1 MLHVI
6 IITCFLAG
14 ITACNPGGQGSSFN
28 SDFGYNTVGG
38 GSGSGDV
45 PFSIGPTLITLSVN
59 NETAFTASNG
69 TSPYTFSI
77 VAGTGSIDA
86 NSGVYTAPSAPGM
99 ATIRVSD
106 SSPIPKIAEATV
118 RVNSL
123 SGSDSNLLISPTSLT
138 LSTNSTYSFSS
149 SGGATPYTYSLLSGS
164 GSVNSSTGLYTAA
177 SSTGTATV
185 RVTDAQ
191 GSTSDCGVTI
201 LESLALNP
209 SSQAVEVNKTK
220 AYVASGGVGTYSYSI
235 HAGVGTINS
244 ATGIYTAPGSSGSA
258 TIKVT
263 DSQSNVAYS
272 TITVYEPLTISPS
285 NQSMSVNNNFTF
297 TASGGHGSYS
307 YSVPLGSGS
316 VGAISGI
323 FTAPNFSITT
333 SIVRLTDSL
342 GNTADATVTINPA
355 VSISP
360 SSFTIVTNTTKTF
373 TASGGSGSFTWSMHS
388 GDGSIDA
395 SSGQFTAPIT
405 NGSSVIKA
413 TDSLGNIG
421 FSTIT
426 INSTLAIS
434 PSAKTLLINGA
445 HTFSSS
451 GGVAPYTYSVMTPSG
466 GTINSSS
473 GAYTAPSTSGGPYTI
488 RSTDSLGNTSD
499 CILYTI
505 SSSTLAISPSYSA
518 MTVDST
524 QTFSATGGTAPYTFS
539 VVSGEGSIN
548 ASSGL
553 YTPPTYATTA
563 VIAVTDANNYTITTP
578 ITVSNPKGLGGLKV
592 WFDTNALTNYT
603 NGDQVS
609 NWEDQ
614 SGNNVTSSQS
624 TGIRAP
630 YYQSGQ
636 INGKPGLLFDH
647 NLDTR
652 SNVYLTGTGLSSFK
666 NVSGIT
672 AFVVSSSSY
681 TNYWRSILKIS
692 SNNAANPRFHMYR
705 SDTTRFL
712 DLRRLDA
719 DATQTLSSATF
730 TNNQF
735 SIDVG
740 TVDYVNQVASYYVN
754 GAAAGSTTGFLTSG
768 NTDNTDSAL
777 ISIGGDNNLNNYTS
791 NGVIAEVLIYNK
803 ALSVAERKSVE
814 IYLADKY
821 GLYHPNANWITNSN
835 YSAALKNQI
844 INYKLNKGVADDLN
858 TIGIDYFP
866 STHFMASQ
874 IQGKRHN
881 SAFLNWPD
889 VSGMNN
895 HASFYTGYPTLNKGT
910 VNNQPT
916 VRLANGQCLYNYNQ
930 PFHSGSGAMFVVF
943 RIDPSVTATIYK
955 QMDASPLESSR
966 VDIDSTTQTIKLA
979 RGYYSNP
986 PNVRYTVNATPNNF
1000 GLMSI
1005 VNTSTTSSMWY
1016 NGGNNQSGSVTISTN
1031 QTTWG
1036 NNSGFGDCSAMSYG
1050 LGATS
1055 GFSGNIAE
1063 VISYPY
1069 SLNSI
1074 QRQAV
1079 ENYLRTKYNLW

>member
-1 MLHVI
+1 VI
-6 IITCFLAG
+6 G
-14 ITACNPGGQGSSFN
+14 
-28 SDFGYNTVGG
+28 
-38 GSGSGDV
+38 
-45 PFSIGPTLITLSVN
+45 
-59 NETAFTASNG
+59 
-69 TSPYTFSI
+69 
-77 VAGTGSIDA
+77 
-86 NSGVYTAPSAPGM
+86 
-99 ATIRVSD
+99 
-106 SSPIPKIAEATV
+106 
-118 RVNSL
+118 
-123 SGSDSNLLISPTSLT
+123 
-138 LSTNSTYSFSS
+138 
-149 SGGATPYTYSLLSGS
+149 
-164 GSVNSSTGLYTAA
+164 
-177 SSTGTATV
+177 
-185 RVTDAQ
+185 
-191 GSTSDCGVTI
+191 
-201 LESLALNP
+201 
-209 SSQAVEVNKTK
+209 
-220 AYVASGGVGTYSYSI
+220 
-235 HAGVGTINS
+235 
-244 ATGIYTAPGSSGSA
+244 
-258 TIKVT
+258 
-263 DSQSNVAYS
+263 
-272 TITVYEPLTISPS
+272 
-285 NQSMSVNNNFTF
+285 
-297 TASGGHGSYS
+297 
-307 YSVPLGSGS
+307 
-316 VGAISGI
+316 
-323 FTAPNFSITT
+323 
-333 SIVRLTDSL
+333 
-342 GNTADATVTINPA
+342 
-355 VSISP
+355 
-360 SSFTIVTNTTKTF
+360 
-373 TASGGSGSFTWSMHS
+373 
-388 GDGSIDA
+388 
-395 SSGQFTAPIT
+395 
-405 NGSSVIKA
+405 
-413 TDSLGNIG
+413 
-421 FSTIT
+421 
-426 INSTLAIS
+426 
-434 PSAKTLLINGA
+434 
-445 HTFSSS
+445 
-451 GGVAPYTYSVMTPSG
+451 
-466 GTINSSS
+466 
-473 GAYTAPSTSGGPYTI
+473 
-488 RSTDSLGNTSD
+488 
-499 CILYTI
+499 
-505 SSSTLAISPSYSA
+505 
-518 MTVDST
+518 
-524 QTFSATGGTAPYTFS
+524 
-539 VVSGEGSIN
+539 
-548 ASSGL
+548 
-553 YTPPTYATTA
+553 
-563 VIAVTDANNYTITTP
+563 VTDANNYTITTP

-592 WFDTNALTNYT
+592 WFDTNALTSYT

-624 TGIRAP
+624 TGIRSP
-630 YYQSGQ
+630 YYQSSQ

-681 TNYWRSILKIS
+681 TNYLRSILKIS
-692 SNNAANPRFHMYR
+692 SNNAANPRFHIYR
-705 SDTTRFL
+705 NDTTRFL
-712 DLRRLDA
+712 DLKRLDA

-740 TVDYVNQVASYYVN
+740 MVDYVNQVASYYVN
-754 GAAAGSTTGFLTSG
+754 GAAAGSTTGVLTSG

-777 ISIGGDNNLNNYTS
+777 ISIGGDNSLNNYTS

-821 GLYHPNANWITNSN
+821 GLYHPNANWITNSS

-858 TIGIDYFP
+858 TIAIDYFP
-866 STHFMASQ
+866 STHLMASQ

-895 HASFYTGYPTLNKGT
+895 HASYSSGYPTLNKGT

-955 QMDASPLESSR
+955 QMDNAPLESSR

-979 RGYYSNP
+979 RGYYANP
-986 PNVRYTVNATPNNF
+986 PNVRYTINATPNNF
-1000 GLMSI
+1000 GLMSV

-1016 NGGNNQSGSVTISTN
+1016 NGGNNQSGTVTISTN

-1036 NNSGFGDCSAMSYG
+1036 PNSGFGDCSTMSYG